1 MCGFFC
7 LLNIFVYFCVMVLL
21 TNRKAK
27 FDYEFLDKYNAGI
40 QLFGSEVKA
49 IKEGR
54 VSIVDAFCYIS
65 NGELFIKNLLVT
77 SNSNFFQQDP
87 NRDKKLLLKK
97 REIEKIK
104 NSIDKHLTIV
114 PVYFYLNERNKIK
127 CEIAIARGKKN
138 YDKRETIKKRDIE
151 REIKNH
157 L

>member
-1 MCGFFC
+1 
-7 LLNIFVYFCVMVLL
+7 MVLL

-54 VSIVDAFCYIS
+54 VSIVDAFCYI
-65 NGELFIKNLLVT
+65 NHGELFIKNLLVT

-104 NSIDKHLTIV
+104 NSMDKHLTIV

>member
-1 MCGFFC
+1 
-7 LLNIFVYFCVMVLL
+7 MVLL

-40 QLFGSEVKA
+40 QLHGSEVKA

-54 VSIVDAFCYIS
+54 VSVADSFCYIS
-65 NGELFIKNLLVT
+65 NGELFLKNLNIT
-77 SNSNFFQQDP
+77 ADNRFFQHEP

-104 NSIDKHLTIV
+104 NSMDKHLTIV
-114 PVYFYLNERNKIK
+114 PVYFYINERNKIK
-127 CEIAIARGKKN
+127 CEIAVSKGKKN

-151 REIKNH
+151 REIKSH

>member
-1 MCGFFC
+1 
-7 LLNIFVYFCVMVLL
+7 MVLL

-49 IKEGR
+49 IKDGR
-54 VSIVDAFCYIS
+54 VSIVDAFCYVS
-65 NGELFIKNLLVT
+65 NNELFIKNLIIT

-87 NRDKKLLLKK
+87 SRDKKLLLKK

-104 NSIDKHLTIV
+104 NSMDKHLTIV

-127 CEIAIARGKKN
+127 CEIAISKGKKN
-138 YDKRETIKKRDIE
+138 YDKREAIKKRDIE
-151 REIKNH
+151 REIKNII
-157 L
+157 